1 MPEVFDVFLS
11 YCSADEAWVIRLK
24 KALERDGLRVWRDKD
39 CIRPGDLF
47 IEEIANGVRNS
58 RCIAIVVTRRSV
70 ESNWVREEYNRALSL
85 AINAG
90 KRLIGLRLDE
100 SELPDF
106 LQIRHAVDFRDA
118 KRFDEC
124 VRQLR
129 WGITGAAP
137 LPSASTGPEAA
148 PEDDQPD
155 WSSKPI
161 AETVW
166 LRGAIARTQQ
176 SRKRLWTSRIV
187 ALALGLVLGAA
198 AAYATSGFGAWLPWL
213 LAPGIPVTAA
223 LGAWGITLSPMRA
236 NAANIER
243 WASFRDALEGCATD
257 ERPHPRCNAIRDR
270 FWLEVERRTAAAAEA
285 VIA

>member
-1 MPEVFDVFLS
+1 MSDVFDVFLS
-11 YCSADEAWVIRLK
+11 YCTADEAWVIRLK

-47 IEEIANGVRNS
+47 IEEIAKGVRNS

-70 ESNWVREEYNRALSL
+70 QSNWVREEYNRALSL

-90 KRLIGLRLDE
+90 KRLIGLRLDD

-106 LQIRHAVDFRDA
+106 LQIRHAVDFRDG
-118 KRFDEC
+118 KRFDDC

-137 LPSASTGPEAA
+137 LPSVPSKTEEP
-148 PEDDQPD
+148 DDEPD

-166 LRGAIARTQQ
+166 LRGAIARAEHSQ
-176 SRKRLWTSRIV
+176 RRLWMSRIAAV
-187 ALALGLVLGAA
+187 SLGVVLGAA
-198 AAYATSGFGAWLPWL
+198 AGFTTRGLETSIPWL
-213 LAPGIPVTAA
+213 LAPGIPITAA
-223 LGAWGITLSPMRA
+223 LGAWGATLSQMRA

-270 FWLEVERRTAAAAEA
+270 FWLEVERRTAAAAQA
-285 VIA
+285 VMA